1 MIFSA
6 LSLLSMMSLLSHL
19 YNSNRVS
26 FPLTTS
32 FLPLWTVSTKI
43 NMRRL
48 QGKAKAMTITTK
60 QTLYNTKPNKI
71 LLPPFNVTEKVF
83 EKQKIHKVSD
93 ENSINTH

>member
-1 MIFSA
+1 
-6 LSLLSMMSLLSHL
+6 
-19 YNSNRVS
+19 
-26 FPLTTS
+26 
-32 FLPLWTVSTKI
+32 
-43 NMRRL
+43 MRRL